1 MGRRSFLALTGAT
14 ALGYPMG
21 VFGLPS
27 TLVASDRELAPRA
40 RLRALFVRPSEE
52 QYWMSWPGKSF
63 DPKKCQAEYIT
74 TLGNAAQ
81 ELGVDL
87 DIDPVPLHEPESVE
101 RAMQRLARDPPD
113 GLLVTVMH
121 LESWPRVTYLAQNRG
136 PTPLIVFS
144 PLGTSLPKQQ
154 RVLRKI
160 PRTYVAMTPDHT
172 WLATGLRMLKTAGEM
187 GRSRICI
194 VSDAAQGDLQAGKI
208 GTTLHYV
215 PLARW
220 VNEFREAPDTD
231 EMREIVKHYAIESK
245 ELVEPQRG
253 DLLNAARNYV
263 VARRIMAAENCQGI
277 SVDCAPLVG
286 GCKVSCGPCLAWSKL
301 LDEGRVGGCEADAD
315 AAVTL
320 MLAMRLFDRPGF
332 MQDPAPNTVNN
343 TLIGSHCTC
352 ATKLNG
358 FDQPPAPFS
367 LRSHAES
374 DTGVALQVLWK
385 PGQEITILGFQR
397 PETMLYG
404 TGRVRGNVQAP
415 YAGGCRTA
423 VEVELSGVPDVRD
436 VKGHHQVFVYGK
448 FDQMLKSFC
457 ELTDLKAV
465 HV

>member
-1 MGRRSFLALTGAT
+1 M
-14 ALGYPMG
+14 
-21 VFGLPS
+21 
-27 TLVASDRELAPRA
+27 
-40 RLRALFVRPSEE
+40 
-52 QYWMSWPGKSF
+52 
-63 DPKKCQAEYIT
+63 
-74 TLGNAAQ
+74 
-81 ELGVDL
+81 
-87 DIDPVPLHEPESVE
+87 
-101 RAMQRLARDPPD
+101 
-113 GLLVTVMH
+113 
-121 LESWPRVTYLAQNRG
+121 
-136 PTPLIVFS
+136 
-144 PLGTSLPKQQ
+144 
-154 RVLRKI
+154 
-160 PRTYVAMTPDHT
+160 
-172 WLATGLRMLKTAGEM
+172 
-187 GRSRICI
+187 
-194 VSDAAQGDLQAGKI
+194 SDAARGDLQAGRV

-220 VNEFREAPDTD
+220 ANEFRDAPATD
-231 EMREIVKHYAIESK
+231 EMQEIVKHYAIESK
-245 ELVEPQRG
+245 SLVEPGRD

-277 SVDCAPLVG
+277 SVDCSPLVG

-343 TLIGSHCTC
+343 TLVGSHCTC
-352 ATKLNG
+352 ATKLSG
-358 FDQPPAPFS
+358 FDQPPAQFS

-374 DTGVALQVLWK
+374 DTGVSLQVLWK
-385 PGQEITILGFQR
+385 PGQEVTILGFQR

-423 VEVELSGVPDVRD
+423 VEVELSGVSDVRD